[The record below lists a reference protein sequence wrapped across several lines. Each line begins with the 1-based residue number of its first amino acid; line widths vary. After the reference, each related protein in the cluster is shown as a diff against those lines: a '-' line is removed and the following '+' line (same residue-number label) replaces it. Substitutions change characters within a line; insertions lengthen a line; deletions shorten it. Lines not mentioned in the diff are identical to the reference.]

1 MGTFT
6 GVGINKMHGGL
17 VRETDTGDRVTL
29 LVCGGTA
36 LSGKL
41 VNYRPLRLDAV
52 GDLEALEWDEAAD
65 LKNKELVHYH
75 VSEVFRLSPER
86 PVYLM
91 IVPKADKVSTLTANK
106 DFIAGVRSV
115 NGVNTV
121 GICSLA
127 ADTTVD
133 IAVKA
138 AQTLVNSL
146 REEHIY
152 LDAVLLEGPGGYLT
166 ALEDAT
172 DLRTLDSENVSVV
185 IAQDPAQA
193 AKDEAYKNH
202 AAVGSALGMLSVRY
216 VHENMGSV
224 DIENH
229 PRTAK
234 GTADYPLTSVLL
246 GKWTNAA
253 LSNGTAMANVSVP
266 EQNRLTE
273 KGYIFVG
280 GFQGYAGYFF
290 NNSCTCTDA
299 KSDYAYIE
307 YNAVWNKAAR
317 LVRGTLLPRVR
328 SKVKSDPATGY
339 ISSVTVSDWDARVKS
354 ALETMVAAEDISD
367 FDIYINPKQSA
378 VSDKPFNIQ
387 VKLVADGIVHE
398 FEIDLGFTNKI

>member
-6 GVGINKMHGGL
+6 GVGINKVYGGL
-17 VRETDTGDRVTL
+17 VRDTDAADRVVL

-36 LSGKL
+36 PGGKL
-41 VNYRPLRLDAV
+41 ADYKPVRLDAV
-52 GDLEALEWDEAAD
+52 SDLEALGWEEGTD
-65 LKNKELVHYH
+65 LQNKELVHYH

-86 PVYLM
+86 SVYLM
-91 IVPKADKVSTLTANK
+91 MVPKTEKASTLLASAN
-106 DFIAGVRSV
+106 FINAVRSV

-127 ADTTVD
+127 ADTTVTV
-133 IAVKA
+133 AVQA
-138 AQTLVNSL
+138 AQQLVNKL

-152 LDAVLLEGPGGYLT
+152 LDVVVLEGMGGYIN
-166 ALEDAT
+166 ALADAT
-172 DLRTLDSENVSVV
+172 DLRTLDAENIAVV

-193 AKDEAYKNH
+193 ARDEAYKNH

-216 VHENMGSV
+216 VHENLGSV
-224 DIENH
+224 DVESH

-246 GKWTNAA
+246 GKWTNAS
-253 LSNGTAMANVSVP
+253 LSNGTPMANVSVT
-266 EQNRLTE
+266 EQNKLTE
-273 KGYIFVG
+273 KGYIYVG
-280 GFQGYAGYFF
+280 SFQGYAGFF
-290 NNSCTCTDA
+290 FSNSCTCTDA
-299 KSDYAYIE
+299 GSDYAYIE

-317 LVRGTLLPRVR
+317 LIRNTLLPRVR
-328 SKVKSDPATGY
+328 SKVKADPSTGY
-339 ISSVTVSDWDARVKS
+339 ISSITLSDWDARVK
-354 ALETMVAAEDISD
+354 AVLETMVAAEDIAD
-367 FDIYINPKQSA
+367 FEIYINPKQSA

>member
-1 MGTFT
+1 
-6 GVGINKMHGGL
+6 
-17 VRETDTGDRVTL
+17 
-29 LVCGGTA
+29 
-36 LSGKL
+36 
-41 VNYRPLRLDAV
+41 
-52 GDLEALEWDEAAD
+52 
-65 LKNKELVHYH
+65 
-75 VSEVFRLSPER
+75 
-86 PVYLM
+86 
-91 IVPKADKVSTLTANK
+91 
-106 DFIAGVRSV
+106 
-115 NGVNTV
+115 
-121 GICSLA
+121 
-127 ADTTVD
+127 
-133 IAVKA
+133 
-138 AQTLVNSL
+138 
-146 REEHIY
+146 
-152 LDAVLLEGPGGYLT
+152 
-166 ALEDAT
+166 
-172 DLRTLDSENVSVV
+172 
-185 IAQDPAQA
+185 
-193 AKDEAYKNH
+193 
-202 AAVGSALGMLSVRY
+202 MLSVRY